1 MNLFRKALP
10 TRSDGDVGENVG
22 ESSVKNS
29 ENFGEIM
36 LTGTQ
41 MEIVQRIEADDQTW
55 VGWGY
60 LVIYEKEML
69 LSIRITWTL

>member
-1 MNLFRKALP
+1 
-10 TRSDGDVGENVG
+10 
-22 ESSVKNS
+22 
-29 ENFGEIM
+29 M

-41 MEIVQRIEADDQTW
+41 MEIVQRIEADDQTL

-69 LSIRITWTL
+69 LSIRITWAL